1 MQQEYDTP
9 STKQGEI
16 CIHHWI
22 IDVKNL
28 GICKKCGTEHQF
40 CSSWEQYTSSKM
52 WTRSY
57 GNARA
62 GTPRPEQP
70 NQEAK

>member
-1 MQQEYDTP
+1 MTQQHGDGIPFPEERQ
-9 STKQGEI
+9 S

-28 GICKKCGTEHQF
+28 GICKKCGDMHQF
-40 CSSWEQYTSSKM
+40 CSSWEQAANGRT

-57 GNARA
+57 GNARSSI
-62 GTPRPEQP
+62 P
-70 NQEAK
+70 NAENR